1 MAVETDIVAGC
12 FNSSMRR
19 NNRHPFVIMTQVVS
33 TKRITFF
40 TDKSIAVMRQDVS
53 FNIIHVE
60 IDILSHSRYK
70 VSEFGEQSP

>member
-19 NNRHPFVIMTQVVS
+19 NNRHPFVIMTQVVT

-40 TDKSIAVMRQDVS
+40 TNYFVTTIKTWLSCCGAVIR
-53 FNIIHVE
+53 E
-60 IDILSHSRYK
+60 IRY
-70 VSEFGEQSP
+70 